1 MTTAAATNEQAPAQQ
16 RLVRAVEKMP
26 AFPKAVQ
33 QVLALCRDINCPPRD
48 LVGVIEHDPV
58 LTVKLL
64 RVINSASYGLPNKV
78 TSVNQAVL
86 YLGINTVKN
95 LALAFAMIGVLPAR
109 NAAGF
114 EVQAYL
120 VHSVAT
126 AALARYLASRPQAG
140 EVDPDDAYVAGL
152 LHDFGKVVMA
162 THLPEE
168 YRNVLE
174 TAEAEG
180 VPLHVVERRLIGA
193 DHAEVGAMLARH
205 WQFSPALVSCIGN
218 HHENPDMDGLTA
230 CVALANQLTR
240 RAAVGNGRHVFH
252 PDEVPVTTRFG
263 SEFASIDIALG
274 SLDSIWSTAR
284 AYAESAK

>member
-1 MTTAAATNEQAPAQQ
+1 MTTAIAIDHQAPAQQ

-86 YLGINTVKN
+86 FLGINTVKN
-95 LALAFAMIGVLPAR
+95 LALAFAMIGVLPTR
-109 NAAGF
+109 NVAGF
-114 EVQAYL
+114 EVQGYL

-126 AALARYLASRPQAG
+126 AALARHLATRPQVG
-140 EVDPDDAYVAGL
+140 EVAADDAYIAGL

-162 THLPEE
+162 THFPEE
-168 YRNVLE
+168 YRSVLE
-174 TAEAEG
+174 AAEAEG
-180 VPLHVVERRLIGA
+180 LPLHVVERRIIGA

-205 WQFSPALVSCIGN
+205 WQFSANLVSCIGN
-218 HHENPDMDGLTA
+218 HHASPDADALTA

-240 RAAVGNGRHVFH
+240 RAAVGNGRHKFRD
-252 PDEVPVTTRFG
+252 DELPVTLRFG
-263 SEFASIDIALG
+263 SEFSSIDIALG
-274 SLDSIWSTAR
+274 SLDSIWSSAR
-284 AYAESAK
+284 AYAETAK